1 MFESHLILST
11 TPMAAIRG
19 DSVISAQGSNA
30 GGILRSLLPF
40 SKEFFSFFS
49 FPRFESDESNWLIEN
64 AEGALATGLVGKVL
78 VTGTGTGA
86 LSSILSSSTL
96 SSLCEA
102 GDVLSP
108 SSPPVADSTPLVHT
122 SAFACCNCACDGA
135 CSSCSLDLRLTGEFC
150 WRVSASKPSLVF
162 IFSS

>member
-1 MFESHLILST
+1 MFESHPILST

-30 GGILRSLLPF
+30 GGILCSLLPF

-108 SSPPVADSTPLVHT
+108 SSPPVADSTTLVHT

-135 CSSCSLDLRLTGEFC
+135 CSSCSRFC
-150 WRVSASKPSLVF
+150 LETWSVQSCYHGAVA
-162 IFSS
+162 